1 MKLETR
7 KAQIKSIRN
16 IQKQFKEY
24 IKIKT
29 AEEKRRPFT
38 VQELKDIVFHLQ
50 TISTITD
57 EAKIAQKAKK
67 LEKLF
72 WKILIFEINE
82 SSRISEDKGRTD
94 VR

>member
-16 IQKQFKEY
+16 IQKKLKEY

-38 VQELKDIVFHLQ
+38 VQELKEIVFHLQ
-50 TISTITD
+50 TIATITD
-57 EAKIAQKAKK
+57 KAKIAQKAKK

-72 WKILIFEINE
+72 WKAIIFEING
-82 SSRISEDKGRTD
+82 SSRVSENKGGSK